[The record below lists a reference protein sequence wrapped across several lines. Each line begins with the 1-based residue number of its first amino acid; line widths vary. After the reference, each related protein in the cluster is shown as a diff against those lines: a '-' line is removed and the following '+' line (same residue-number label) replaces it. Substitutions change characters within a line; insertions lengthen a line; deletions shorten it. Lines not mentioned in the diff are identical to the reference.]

1 MRRIFGVR
9 ISTGN
14 STVIMKVA
22 TACDICTFG
31 KKHPVYMMLLLFRRA
46 GKQNVDIGRKRQC
59 DAKKTIV
66 CIELVFSRLL
76 QSRQDNPLKKD
87 RIIWCVAQK
96 KLLTLPWERKNA
108 KRKLQEQDFTPTI

>member
-1 MRRIFGVR
+1 
-9 ISTGN
+9 
-14 STVIMKVA
+14 
-22 TACDICTFG
+22 
-31 KKHPVYMMLLLFRRA
+31 MLTLA
-46 GKQNVDIGRKRQC
+46 EKDNAMQ
-59 DAKKTIV
+59 KKTIVV

>member
-1 MRRIFGVR
+1 
-9 ISTGN
+9 
-14 STVIMKVA
+14 
-22 TACDICTFG
+22 
-31 KKHPVYMMLLLFRRA
+31 MLTLA
-46 GKQNVDIGRKRQC
+46 EKDNAMQ
-59 DAKKTIV
+59 KKTIV

-76 QSRQDNPLKKD
+76 QSRHDNPLKKD